1 MQLQDIGTQ
10 IRNFF
15 HGKGLLSGII
25 TACVAVWIFSAF
37 FGVVEY
43 LFVLGS
49 GTASNIWMEW
59 FALSS
64 NPTTVLTHPWSLVS
78 YMFLHANLW
87 HLLFNM
93 LMLYVAGD
101 LCCRYMGTRRFGWIY
116 FLSGVIGGLFYLL
129 CYNIFPVFY
138 HSRSTLIGASAGVL
152 GVFMAVA
159 THAPNQQLYVW
170 PFRRTPIK
178 MKWLALI
185 FLALDLLSISDSN
198 SGGHFAHIGG
208 AITGFLFVYLSKRYT
223 PLKRAERK
231 NIRASKHRN
240 KMKAER
246 KQKQRH
252 VSDEQYNHDRH
263 QDQQRVDAILD
274 KISKNGYDSLT
285 KEEKAFLFNYK

>member
-1 MQLQDIGTQ
+1 
-10 IRNFF
+10 
-15 HGKGLLSGII
+15 LLSGIV
-25 TACVAVWIFSAF
+25 TACIAVWLFTTL
-37 FGVVEY
+37 FGIVEY
-43 LFVLGS
+43 LFMLGK
-49 GTASNIWMEW
+49 GTAGSMWTEW

-64 NPTTVLTHPWSLVS
+64 DPFTVLTHPWSLLS

-93 LMLYVAGD
+93 IMLYVAGD
-101 LCCRYMGTRRFGWIY
+101 LCCRYMGSRRFGWIY
-116 FLSGVIGGLFYLL
+116 FLSGIMGGLFFLL

-138 HSRSTLIGASAGVL
+138 NSHSTLVGASAGVL

-159 THAPNQQLYVW
+159 AYAPNQQVYVW
-170 PFRRTPIK
+170 PFRRTPVR

-185 FLALDLLSISDSN
+185 FLALDLLSITGYN

-208 AITGFLFVYLSKRYT
+208 AITGFLFVYLSQRYT

-231 NIRASKHRN
+231 NIRASRHRSR
-240 KMKAER
+240 MKAGN
-246 KQKQRH
+246 KQKQRP
-252 VSDEQYNHDRH
+252 VSDEQYNRNRH

-274 KISKNGYDSLT
+274 KISKSGYDSLS